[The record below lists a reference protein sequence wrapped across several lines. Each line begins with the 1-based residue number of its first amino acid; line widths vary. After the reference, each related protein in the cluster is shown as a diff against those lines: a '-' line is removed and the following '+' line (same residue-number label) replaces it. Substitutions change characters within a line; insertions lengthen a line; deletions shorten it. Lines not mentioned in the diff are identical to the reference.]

1 MGSFNI
7 QINKSNKIFN
17 AEVEGTFSP
26 EDGMKS
32 IEAYQK
38 EISTI
43 TPSEYEIHIDCT
55 KLNVSHADTLP
66 ILEGCFQLY
75 KKDGFKEIKLTI
87 SKNPILSMQ
96 LKRIGRRVELTNFEI
111 IEA

>member
-7 QINKSNKIFN
+7 NLDKTNKIFN
-17 AEVEGTFSP
+17 AEVEGTFSG

-32 IEAYQK
+32 IEAYQNN
-38 EISTI
+38 IATI
-43 TPSEYEIHIDCT
+43 TPTEYEIHIDCT
-55 KLNVSHADTLP
+55 NLNVTHADTLP
-66 ILEGCFQLY
+66 ILEACFQMY
-75 KKDGFKEIKLTI
+75 KNDGFKVIKLTI

-96 LKRIGRRVELTNFEI
+96 LKRIGRKIELDNLEI